1 MLIVLIDISDP
12 RKIFKTCGIVV
23 IVNHL
28 ISSESASK
36 LLKVNLGA
44 ASISIEYDIFY
55 DWKIDGFI
63 EFTNGDN
70 DFAWIL
76 RITKSIDGTICII
89 VWVIG
94 ERISRSTRIEMSG
107 YFICFTD
114 RVCKYHSFFEL
125 FDTCFICH
133 ASTSD
138 EILHEFFGISWKL
151 HALKEVCCFTEDSF
165 LLSVML
171 LLLCLGYEEF
181 ERSHLRL
188 IRTHIR
194 HDVIVYMWSIP
205 RGKIFW

>member
-1 MLIVLIDISDP
+1 MSILCLFSFSFGHEIIVDPYGFVVFIAISFFVMLIVLIDISDP

-70 DFAWIL
+70 DFAWML

-89 VWVIG
+89 V
-94 ERISRSTRIEMSG
+94 
-107 YFICFTD
+107 
-114 RVCKYHSFFEL
+114 
-125 FDTCFICH
+125 
-133 ASTSD
+133 
-138 EILHEFFGISWKL
+138 
-151 HALKEVCCFTEDSF
+151 
-165 LLSVML
+165 
-171 LLLCLGYEEF
+171 
-181 ERSHLRL
+181 
-188 IRTHIR
+188 
-194 HDVIVYMWSIP
+194 
-205 RGKIFW
+205 